1 MRFIHLRKAIMICA
15 LPLISGCI
23 SPEGGLGST
32 ASRFGLSSR
41 HTHPNAANASQ
52 ASQSQIIGQLQSR
65 WSILPPQSSYA
76 QVAEAVLQSDAQVAA
91 AELRAAK
98 LRSQAAS
105 KNWLP
110 SLGSVISLTSLGD
123 LVANLVLEQVLF
135 DNGRAKAQRAFAAA
149 DVEIAAVTLSLDTN
163 TRVYQALDLYLQ
175 AQHGRDLVHQSEAVF
190 KEMKKFQWIM
200 NERVKG
206 GVSDMSDLNI
216 LNQKLAEIQ
225 AEGSKGK
232 HIRRSALTELQAIAA
247 KPLDAI
253 EGDTDIELITSDITP
268 LSVLKAQAKQRRDI
282 ASAEIDRAK
291 QLPGLVA
298 SASGGTSDPA
308 LQLGVKSDR
317 LFDLGSSARLKASKA
332 QQTVSNRQLEQAKET
347 ANRQLQ
353 TYLEDLNS
361 AKRQLSEAQVLR
373 TQAKNNFTLFRRQ
386 YEAGQRQVMD
396 VVGVYESYARQ
407 QRRQLEFKYQIARLK
422 LQIARD
428 LGLLA
433 DGAAI

>member
-1 MRFIHLRKAIMICA
+1 MICV

-23 SPEGGLGST
+23 SPEGGLGSA

-41 HTHPNAANASQ
+41 HTHPNADTASEV
-52 ASQSQIIGQLQSR
+52 SQSQIIGQLQSR